1 MVKKVFLAGPR
12 GFCAGVVRA
21 IDVVKIAL
29 DVYRHPVYVRK
40 EIVHNPH
47 VVKELS
53 GKGAIFVETVE
64 EVPPGGTV
72 IFSAHGVAPDV
83 WTKAQAK
90 SLHIIDATCPLVTKV
105 HMEAIR
111 YAQRGYTIILIGHV
125 GHDEVIGTMGE
136 APHHIK
142 LVSTVK
148 EVEEVEVDDPQRVAY
163 LTQTTLSLEDT
174 REIVEALREKFPNIA
189 GPPSNDICYATQNRQ
204 IAVRELASRCDL
216 ILVVGAINSSNSN
229 RLVEEAERSGT
240 NAYLINDL
248 GSIQEKWL
256 KEIETLGV
264 TSGASAPERLVQ
276 QVVTFFRD
284 KGAVVES
291 LTIREEDVHF
301 PLPPDLLTD
310 LQPHQDTLE
319 S

>member
-1 MVKKVFLAGPR
+1 MIRKVCLAGPR

-29 DVYRHPVYVRK
+29 DVYRNPIYVRK

-53 GKGAIFVETVE
+53 RKGAIFVETVE
-64 EVPPGGTV
+64 EVPDGGTV

-83 WTKAQAK
+83 WTKSQAK

-111 YAQRGYTIILIGHV
+111 YARQNYTTILIGHV

-142 LVSTVK
+142 LVSTVR
-148 EVEEVEVDDPQRVAY
+148 EVEDVEVEDPQRVAY

-174 REIVEALREKFPNIA
+174 REIVEALRERFPDIT

-216 ILVVGAINSSNSN
+216 ILVVGAVNSSNSN

-240 NAYLINDL
+240 AAYLINNL
-248 GSIQEKWL
+248 GSIQENWL
-256 KEIETLGV
+256 KECEILGV

-276 QVVTFFRD
+276 EVVTFFRE
-284 KGAVVES
+284 KGAVIEN

-301 PLPPDLLTD
+301 SLPPDLLTD
-310 LQPHQDTLE
+310 LQPHKDSLE